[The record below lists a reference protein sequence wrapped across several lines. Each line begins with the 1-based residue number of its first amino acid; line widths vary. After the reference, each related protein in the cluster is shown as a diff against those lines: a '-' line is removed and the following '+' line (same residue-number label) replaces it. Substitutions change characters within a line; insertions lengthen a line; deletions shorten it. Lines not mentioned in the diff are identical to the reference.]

1 MIITAGQYDST
12 PVHDLLSAAARG
24 HVGVDQ
30 RLLRSILSRGDEAIE
45 DVVRFGLE
53 ERFDDRINLD
63 EDLLAIIQ
71 YAASPKAIPYL
82 LDLLKR
88 ESADPPED
96 LVHALQRIGEPAIA
110 PLIALYEELGP
121 EMGSGIAF
129 VIAAFPHRDPA
140 ILKTLRERVSHDP
153 SDAAF
158 LLGVHGD
165 PAGIPIL
172 RKLKER
178 ALVNQDLAESLGN
191 EADEA
196 LALLAGERKEETP
209 EPINL
214 WDLYPEYIEPVF
226 DVMTLEEK
234 LEFLHCPSAELR
246 ADCATSFIDRDVP
259 SAVRDVLVKLAA
271 GDPNV
276 GVRSVACT
284 ALAGHA
290 DDEKIF
296 GMLLGKLE
304 NSTLPPA
311 ERCGAL
317 LGIAAAAKAH
327 PEVKNY
333 IEEFYAN
340 PATTARAMEAMWRSL
355 DASYAPFFRRHLNDA
370 DIDIRRQA
378 IKGTGFLELSSEAP
392 RLLELMRDDEFRL
405 DALFSYAMAVP
416 IDRLQRGDMPQVLK
430 KIENLAGGL
439 SDAEGEVVE
448 TALDT
453 RLVLHGLE
461 PVFLDYAGEEE
472 NG

>member
-1 MIITAGQYDST
+1 VIITADKYDTT
-12 PVHDLLSAAARG
+12 PVYDLLSAAAKG
-24 HVGVDQ
+24 HVGIDQ
-30 RLLRSILSRGDEAIE
+30 RLLRSIMGRGDEAIE
-45 DVVRFGLE
+45 DIARFGLE

-71 YAASPKAIPYL
+71 HAASPKALPYL
-82 LDLLKR
+82 LDTLRR
-88 ESADPPED
+88 EPSDPPED
-96 LVHALQRIGEPAIA
+96 LVHAFQRIGEPAIA
-110 PLIALYEELGP
+110 PLIALYEKLGP
-121 EMGSGIAF
+121 EMGSDIAF

-140 ILKTLRERVSHDP
+140 ILKTLRERVSYDA

-158 LLGVHGD
+158 LMGVHGD
-165 PAGIPIL
+165 PSAIPIL
-172 RKLKER
+172 QKLKEK

-196 LALLAGERKEETP
+196 LSFLAQERKDPAP
-209 EPINL
+209 EAVNL

-226 DVMTLEEK
+226 DVMSIEEK
-234 LEFLHCPSAELR
+234 VEFLRCPSAELR

-259 SAVRDVLVKLAA
+259 SSVRDILVELAG

-290 DDEKIF
+290 DDDRIF
-296 GMLLGKLE
+296 AMLLGKLE
-304 NSTLPPA
+304 NARLPLP

-317 LGIAAAAKAH
+317 LGVAAAAKAH
-327 PEVKNY
+327 PEVRKY

-340 PATTARAMEAMWRSL
+340 PATTARALEAMWRSL
-355 DASYAPFFRRHLNDA
+355 DSSYAPFFRRHLDDA
-370 DIDIRRQA
+370 DIDVRRQA

-392 RLLELMRDDEFRL
+392 RLLELFRDDEFRL

-416 IDRLQRGDMPQVLK
+416 VQRLQRGDMPQVLK
-430 KIENLAGGL
+430 KIEDLAGGL

-461 PVFLDYAGEEE
+461 PVFLDYANEED
-472 NG
+472 

>member
-1 MIITAGQYDST
+1 MIITADKYDTT
-12 PVHDLLSAAARG
+12 PVYDLLSAAAKG
-24 HVGVDQ
+24 HVGIDQ
-30 RLLRSILSRGDEAIE
+30 RLLRSIMGRGDEAIE
-45 DVVRFGLE
+45 DIARFGLE

-71 YAASPKAIPYL
+71 HAASPKALPYL
-82 LDLLKR
+82 LDTLRR
-88 ESADPPED
+88 EPSDPPED
-96 LVHALQRIGEPAIA
+96 LVHAFQRIGEPAIA
-110 PLIALYEELGP
+110 PLIALYEKLGP
-121 EMGSGIAF
+121 EMGSDIAF

-140 ILKTLRERVSHDP
+140 ILKTLRERVSYDA

-158 LLGVHGD
+158 LMGVHGD
-165 PAGIPIL
+165 PSAIPIL
-172 RKLKER
+172 QKLKEK

-196 LALLAGERKEETP
+196 LSFLAQERKDPAP
-209 EPINL
+209 EAVNL

-226 DVMTLEEK
+226 DVMSIEEK
-234 LEFLHCPSAELR
+234 VEFLRCPSAELR

-259 SAVRDVLVKLAA
+259 SSVRDILVELAG

-290 DDEKIF
+290 DDDRIF
-296 GMLLGKLE
+296 AMLLGKLE
-304 NSTLPPA
+304 NARLPLP

-317 LGIAAAAKAH
+317 LGAAAAKAH
-327 PEVKNY
+327 PEVRKY

-340 PATTARAMEAMWRSL
+340 PATTARALEAMWRSL
-355 DASYAPFFRRHLNDA
+355 DSSYAAFFRRHLDDA
-370 DIDIRRQA
+370 DIDVRRQA

-392 RLLELMRDDEFRL
+392 RLLELFRDDEFRL

-416 IDRLQRGDMPQVLK
+416 VQRLQRGDMPQVLK
-430 KIENLAGGL
+430 KIEDLAGGL

-461 PVFLDYAGEEE
+461 PVFLDYANEED
-472 NG
+472 